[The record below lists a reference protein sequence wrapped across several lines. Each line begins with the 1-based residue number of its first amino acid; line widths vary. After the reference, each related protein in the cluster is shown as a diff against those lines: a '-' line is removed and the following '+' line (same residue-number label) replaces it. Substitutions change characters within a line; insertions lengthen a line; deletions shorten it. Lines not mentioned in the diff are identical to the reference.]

1 MRSWNGLGILKV
13 MNLQRLK
20 QQKGNDAEREQTIMR
35 LLLVGGGTLY
45 IAVLASIEKIEGGY
59 THPMLILG
67 YAYLIF
73 SLLTIIQASYSAA
86 IIGRRHTIYMFMD
99 VSLVSVLLFSLGE
112 YGVPFFSVYL
122 WLTVG
127 NGFRYGY
134 KELIYCAII
143 SLVEFIGVASA
154 TEYWRSS
161 PLLLVTGVILLSVVP
176 LYVAIMLRRLQFAKQ
191 RAEVANIEKS
201 RFIANISHEIRT
213 PLNAIIGFS
222 ELIRAGKNSNRH
234 IRGIQESA
242 DILMSLVNGVLDFS
256 KIEAG
261 HIRLVSAPANVTDI
275 VDSVDSMF
283 GPQAEA
289 KAISII
295 CEVDDNVPRSVVCD
309 EGRLRQI
316 LVNLIGNAIKFTD
329 RGEVRLLI
337 KCEIAEGGAG
347 FLHFSVTDT
356 GIGIEQE
363 LLPTIFDRFRQAD
376 DSAQR
381 RYGGTGL
388 GTAIAMHLVEL
399 MGGQIGVESTP
410 GRGSCFW
417 FRIPLIIPDSD
428 PAGICNESPSYD
440 TTSLQL
446 SPGRRLHLLIAED
459 SRINQQ
465 VLAGMLELLQVDF
478 NVASSGTEALEMVNT
493 CRPDMIVLDIQMPG
507 MSGLDVI
514 SEYHRSLGPAER
526 IPVIVITGDATSD
539 IRQECEQLGVWA
551 FLTKPVDLGQL
562 YGVLSE
568 YVAEC
573 RSAAV
578 SA

>member
-1 MRSWNGLGILKV
+1 M
-13 MNLQRLK
+13 
-20 QQKGNDAEREQTIMR
+20 GNDAEREQTIMR
-35 LLLVGGGTLY
+35 FLLVCGGTIY
-45 IAVLASIEKIEGGY
+45 IAVLASLERIEGGY

-73 SLLTIIQASYSAA
+73 SLLTIFQANYSPS
-86 IIGRRHTIYMFMD
+86 IVGRRHTIYMIMD
-99 VSLVSVLLFSLGE
+99 VSLVSVLLFHLDE

-134 KELIYCAII
+134 KELIYCAIV
-143 SLVEFIGVASA
+143 SLIEFVWVASA
-154 TEYWRSS
+154 TKYWYGS
-161 PLLLVTGVILLSVVP
+161 PLLLVTGIILLSVIP

-191 RAEVANIEKS
+191 RAEVANNEKS

-222 ELIRAGKNSNRH
+222 ELIRSGKNSNRH
-234 IRGIQESA
+234 IKGIQKSA
-242 DILMSLVNGVLDFS
+242 DVLMSLVNGVLDFS

-261 HIRLVSAPANVTDI
+261 HIRLVNAPADVADI

-283 GPQAEA
+283 GPQADA
-289 KAISII
+289 KAISFT
-295 CEVDDNVPRSVVCD
+295 CEVDDNVPQRIVCD
-309 EGRLRQI
+309 EGRLRQV

-329 RGEVRLLI
+329 RGEVRLLLQR
-337 KCEIAEGGAG
+337 EVAEGGAG
-347 FLHFSVTDT
+347 LLHFRVADT
-356 GIGIEQE
+356 GIGIEQD

-381 RYGGTGL
+381 RFGGTGL

-417 FRIPLIIPDSD
+417 FRIPLIMPDSD
-428 PAGICNESPSYD
+428 SAGTANESPRYD
-440 TTSLQL
+440 TTALQL
-446 SPGRRLHLLIAED
+446 TPGIPLRLLIAED
-459 SRINQQ
+459 SGINQQ
-465 VLAGMLELLQVDF
+465 VLSGMLELFLVDF
-478 NVASSGTEALEMVNT
+478 DIASSGPEALEMVKT
-493 CRPDMIVLDIQMPG
+493 CRPDMIILDIQMPG

-514 SEYHRSLGPAER
+514 REYNRRFGHAER
-526 IPVIVITGDATSD
+526 VPIVVITGDATSD
-539 IRQECEQLGVWA
+539 IRRECEQLGVRA

-562 YGVLSE
+562 YDVLSA
-568 YVAEC
+568 YVNEC
-573 RSAAV
+573 RQVAV

>member
-1 MRSWNGLGILKV
+1 

-86 IIGRRHTIYMFMD
+86 IVGRRHTIYMFMD

-143 SLVEFIGVASA
+143 SLIEFIGVASA
-154 TEYWRSS
+154 TEYWQSS

-261 HIRLVSAPANVTDI
+261 HIRLVSAPANVADI
-275 VDSVDSMF
+275 VDSVDSIF
-283 GPQAEA
+283 GPQADA
-289 KAISII
+289 KAISFI
-295 CEVDDNVPRSVVCD
+295 CEVDDNVPGSVVCD

-316 LVNLIGNAIKFTD
+316 LVNLIGNAVKFTD
-329 RGEVRLLI
+329 RGEVRLLL

-356 GIGIEQE
+356 GIGIEQA

-417 FRIPLIIPDSD
+417 FRIPLIMPDSD
-428 PAGICNESPSYD
+428 SADICNESPCYD

-465 VLAGMLELLQVDF
+465 VLSGMLELLQVDF
-478 NVASSGTEALEMVNT
+478 NVASSGAEALEMVKT

-573 RSAAV
+573 RSAVV

>member
-261 HIRLVSAPANVTDI
+261 HIRLVSAPANVADI